1 MSNNQ
6 SKIEEL
12 EARINTLVSTQIDFQ
27 KEITAIRSELIRL
40 RTEDVGEQAGQ
51 REPSLYVPP
60 AEAREPQP
68 HQTPPRI
75 VPPEQHRNEPDVSVP
90 NFGYSVG
97 NTPGGSRPRV
107 ESEFEKQFASY
118 TENAKADIEKFI
130 GENLISKIGII
141 VLIIGVGIG
150 VKYSIDNN
158 LISPLAR
165 IIVAYIFGFGL
176 VGLAIKLK
184 PKYLNF
190 SAALISGGM
199 AIMYFVT
206 YFAYSAYGLIPQM
219 SAFALM
225 VLFTVF
231 TVAAALFYNRQ
242 VIAHIGLVGAYAVPF
257 LLSDNSGNYLVLFT
271 YMSVINIGILAIS
284 VKKYWTPIFYTASGF
299 TWLIFFGWLVS
310 KYSPTDHFFLAL
322 TFVGIFATIFYAT
335 KLIHSAVHSEHD
347 ETESL
352 ISALA
357 TVFVF
362 YAFTLAISTTAES
375 LPQYWWMFG
384 FVAIFGAALLFSSFR
399 FYGRAILYLAF
410 VFTWLIYGVWFAD
423 HYVAGH
429 LVIASVFAVLFFVMF
444 YAAVLAHRLVSGGL
458 NIYEN
463 TGLVLT
469 NAFLFYG
476 FGYAIL
482 DSNPVMRHL
491 LGAFTVAHAAM
502 HYAIASVVGR
512 LRKDSADVV
521 QVLTILILTFVSIA
535 VPVQFDGN
543 FVTMIW
549 AVEAALLFWFGRSK
563 QIPVFEYFSFPVMV
577 LAGCSMLMDWA
588 IAYGDRTPR
597 QPLANGDLVTA
608 LVFVA
613 AFALIYV
620 ANRSKKDIAPFS
632 ADIVRGLGLAV
643 ATVGVFV
650 LYNAFRIEIGNYYE
664 MRAIRLGAADHG
676 GVYSPAFDLDWF
688 NTLWQLNYTI
698 GFLIVLAVVNLRKI
712 GSQLLA
718 LINMVLGAGA
728 LFVFAT
734 VAMRLFYDLRQ
745 SYLAAAVT
753 EGAVADPMHIA
764 IRYISYLFAAGLF
777 YVLYRYISSGLIGD
791 LVPEKILKLGFE
803 ASLCFFI
810 LIVASCDLLNL
821 MAQFNIAD
829 GSKLGLS
836 ILWGV
841 YALVLIAYG
850 IARAKKH
857 LRIGAI
863 VLLGI
868 TLLKLFF
875 YDAADLDTIPKTIL
889 FVTLGITLLIASFL
903 YNKYKVI
910 IFGSSAEQADDV

>member
-1 MSNNQ
+1 MPDNQ

-12 EARINTLVSTQIDFQ
+12 EARINTLVHTQIDFQ
-27 KEITAIRSELIRL
+27 KEITAIRGELIRL
-40 RTEDVGEQAGQ
+40 RAEDVRET
-51 REPSLYVPP
+51 EPSFYVPP
-60 AEAREPQP
+60 AEKEQQPQP
-68 HQTPPRI
+68 RA
-75 VPPEQHRNEPDVSVP
+75 VPPQQNRIEPEVAAPS
-90 NFGYSVG
+90 FGYS
-97 NTPGGSRPRV
+97 TKEPRTEPPPRAQSGFERRV
-107 ESEFEKQFASY
+107 SEY
-118 TENAKADIEKFI
+118 TENARSDFEKFI
-130 GENLISKIGII
+130 GENLISKIGVI

-165 IIVAYIFGFGL
+165 IIIAYIFGFGL

-184 PKYLNF
+184 PKYHNF

-206 YFAYSAYGLIPQM
+206 YFAYSAYGLIPQT

-257 LLSDNSGNYLVLFT
+257 LLSNDSGNYLVLFAF
-271 YMSVINIGILAIS
+271 MSLINLGILAIS

-299 TWLIFFGWLVS
+299 TWLIFLGWLAS
-310 KYSPTDHFFLAL
+310 KYSAPDHFFLAL
-322 TFVGIFATIFYAT
+322 AFVGIFAAIFYAT
-335 KLIHSAVHSEHD
+335 KLVQSAVHSEHD

-352 ISALA
+352 ILALA

-362 YAFTLAISTTAES
+362 YVFTLAVTTTAES
-375 LPQYWWMFG
+375 SQQYWPMFG
-384 FVAIFGAALLFSSFR
+384 FVAVFTGALLFSSFR
-399 FYGRAILYLAF
+399 FYGRAIVYLAF
-410 VFTWLIYGVWFAD
+410 VFTWLIYGAWFAE

-429 LVIASVFAVLFFVMF
+429 LVVASVFAALFFVMF

-476 FGYAIL
+476 FGYAIM
-482 DSNPVMRHL
+482 DSNPVTTHL
-491 LGAFTVAHAAM
+491 LGAFTVAHAVM
-502 HYAIASVVGR
+502 HYVIASVVGR
-512 LRKDSADVV
+512 LRKDSSDVV

-549 AVEAALLFWFGRSK
+549 AVEAAFLFWFGRSK

-577 LAGCSMLMDWA
+577 LASGSMLMDWA

-597 QPLANGDLVTA
+597 RPLANGDLVTA

-613 AFALIYV
+613 AFALIYF
-620 ANRSKKDIAPFS
+620 ANREKKDDAPFS
-632 ADIVRGLGLAV
+632 ADIVRGLGIAV

-650 LYNAFRIEIGNYYE
+650 LYNAFRIEIGNYYT
-664 MRAIRLGAADHG
+664 MRAIQLGAADHG

-688 NTLWQLNYTI
+688 NTIWQLNYTI
-698 GFLIVLAVVNLRKI
+698 GFLIVMAVVNLRKI

-718 LINMVLGAGA
+718 LVNMILGAGV
-728 LFVFAT
+728 LVIFAT
-734 VAMRLFYDLRQ
+734 VGMRLFYDLRQ
-745 SYLAAAVT
+745 SYLAATVT
-753 EGAVADPMHIA
+753 EGAIADPMQIA

-777 YVLYRYISSGLIGD
+777 YALYRYISSGLIGD
-791 LVPEKILKLGFE
+791 TVPEKVLKLGFE

-810 LIVASCDLLNL
+810 MIVASCDLLNL

-841 YALVLIAYG
+841 YALILIAYG

-857 LRIGAI
+857 LRVGAI
-863 VLLGI
+863 VLLAI

-875 YDAADLDTIPKTIL
+875 YDVADLDTIPKTIL

-903 YNKYKVI
+903 YNKYKAI
-910 IFGSSAEQADDV
+910 IFGSSAEQVDDV

>member
-1 MSNNQ
+1 MASNQ

-12 EARINTLVSTQIDFQ
+12 EARINALVSTQIDFQ
-27 KEITAIRSELIRL
+27 KEISAIRGELSRLYAEDGSE
-40 RTEDVGEQAGQ
+40 TTTGEV
-51 REPSLYVPP
+51 PSFYVPQT
-60 AEAREPQP
+60 EREPQS
-68 HQTPPRI
+68 PPSV
-75 VPPEQHRNEPDVSVP
+75 VPPEQARVQPDVAAPS
-90 NFGYSVG
+90 FGYSAHE
-97 NTPGGSRPRV
+97 PRRDAPPREQSGFERRV
-107 ESEFEKQFASY
+107 SEY
-118 TENAKADIEKFI
+118 TENARADFEKFI
-130 GENLISKIGII
+130 GENLISKIGIV

-165 IIVAYIFGFGL
+165 IVIAYIFGFGL

-184 PKYLNF
+184 PKYHNF

-206 YFAYSAYGLIPQM
+206 YFAYSAYGLIPQI

-225 VLFTVF
+225 VLFTLF

-257 LLSDNSGNYLVLFT
+257 LLSTESGNYLVLFA
-271 YMSVINIGILAIS
+271 YMSLINLGILAIS

-299 TWLIFFGWLVS
+299 TWLIFLGWFAS
-310 KYSPTDHFFLAL
+310 TYSAADHFFLAL
-322 TFVGIFATIFYAT
+322 AFVGIFAAIFYAT
-335 KLIHSAVHSEHD
+335 KLIHSAVHSEHN
-347 ETESL
+347 EIESL
-352 ISALA
+352 ISSLA

-375 LPQYWWMFG
+375 LRQYWWMFG
-384 FVAIFGAALLFSSFR
+384 FVAIFTAALLFSSYR
-399 FYGRAILYLAF
+399 FYGRAIVYLAF
-410 VFTWLIYGVWFAD
+410 VFTWLIYAVWFSD
-423 HYVAGH
+423 HYVAGN
-429 LVIASVFAVLFFVMF
+429 LKLASVFAALFFAMF

-476 FGYAIL
+476 FGYAIV
-482 DSNPVMRHL
+482 DSNPATRGL
-491 LGAFTVAHAAM
+491 LGAFTVAHAAL
-502 HYAIASVVGR
+502 HYAVASFVGR
-512 LRKDSADVV
+512 LRKDASDVV

-563 QIPVFEYFSFPVMV
+563 RIPVFEYFSFPIMA
-577 LAGCSMLMDWA
+577 LAGGSMLMDWA
-588 IAYGDRTPR
+588 IAYSDRTPR

-613 AFALIYV
+613 AFALIYI
-620 ANRSKKDIAPFS
+620 ANRDKKDNAPFS
-632 ADIVRGLGLAV
+632 TDIVRGLGLAV
-643 ATVGVFV
+643 ATVGVLV

-664 MRAIRLGAADHG
+664 MRAIQLGAVDHG

-688 NTLWQLNYTI
+688 NTIWQLNYTI
-698 GFLIVLAVVNLRKI
+698 GFLVVMAVVNLRKI

-718 LINMVLGAGA
+718 LVNMILGAGV
-728 LFVFAT
+728 LVIFAT
-734 VAMRLFYDLRQ
+734 VGMRLFYDLRQ
-745 SYLAAAVT
+745 SYMAATVT
-753 EGAVADPMHIA
+753 EGAIADPMQIA
-764 IRYISYLFAAGLF
+764 IRYISYLLAAGLF
-777 YVLYRYISSGLIGD
+777 YALYRYVLSGLIGD
-791 LVPEKILKLGFE
+791 AVPEKVLKLGFE

-810 LIVASCDLLNL
+810 LIVASCDLMNL

-841 YALVLIAYG
+841 YALILIAYG

-875 YDAADLDTIPKTIL
+875 YDVADLDTIPKTIL

-903 YNKYKVI
+903 YNKYRSI
-910 IFGSSAEQADDV
+910 IFGSAVEEADDV